1 MREYTNVSC
10 KTWEYEGL
18 LAAVSKFT
26 NIHSILF
33 KFFLRIMPIFS
44 ELSIVVV
51 KLYFAYFLPRN
62 IVYFVY

>member
-33 KFFLRIMPIFS
+33 KFFLRIMPIFFS
-44 ELSIVVV
+44 ELSIVA